1 MVSVFPISKEQEE
14 VQEMKK
20 YITILNKMTVLLL
33 NSFNPQPLQLAK
45 PQTIKA
51 QDRVKLAQDSELVGF
66 SFLTKEQTVE
76 YVNKVLRMYDQ
87 QLGRILL
94 V

>member
-1 MVSVFPISKEQEE
+1 MVSVFPFSKEQEE

-20 YITILNKMTVLLL
+20 YITILNKMTVLIL
-33 NSFNPQPLQLAK
+33 NRFNSQPLQLAK

-51 QDRVKLAQDSELVGF
+51 QDRVKLAQDSELVKLAC
-66 SFLTKEQTVE
+66 LTKKQTVE

-87 QLGRILL
+87 QLGRIWF